1 MYSCSVAFIVTENIF
16 YFNKTMVKRKK
27 NAKKFSIF
35 VTPVCYTEKKISS
48 HKIGLCLSARLFL

>member
-35 VTPVCYTEKKISS
+35 VTPVCYTEKKAHLI
-48 HKIGLCLSARLFL
+48 K